1 MGLDHEVSD
10 CDREAGRVLQ
20 QPALRS
26 WETKF
31 PPVEPTQ
38 YAQPADLLT
47 GKTKSVAQSDQRTQE
62 EPGQP
67 DSGAHVRSSAG
78 PGAWSTHPQAEELS
92 HLARWETWLPD
103 APKQKACEG
112 KLGSSPPSL
121 TQAGEL
127 SHSPISCRVRT
138 PAPSDRKSWHVY
150 LEAAA

>member
-31 PPVEPTQ
+31 LPVEPKQ
-38 YAQPADLLT
+38 YAQPVDLLM
-47 GKTKSVAQSDQRTQE
+47 GKTKLVAQSDQRTQE

-92 HLARWETWLPD
+92 QPHPLENM
-103 APKQKACEG
+103 APRRSQPE
-112 KLGSSPPSL
+112 SL
-121 TQAGEL
+121 
-127 SHSPISCRVRT
+127 
-138 PAPSDRKSWHVY
+138 
-150 LEAAA
+150 